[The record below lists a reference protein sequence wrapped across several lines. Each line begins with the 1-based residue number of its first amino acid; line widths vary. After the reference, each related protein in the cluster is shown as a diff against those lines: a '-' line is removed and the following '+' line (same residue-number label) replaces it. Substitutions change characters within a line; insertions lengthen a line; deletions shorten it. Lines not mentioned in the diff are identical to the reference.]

1 MTFSRDEEVLMMLYS
16 PGTKSGLV
24 KALRKMSA
32 DLDLDDPEDNQL
44 YQLTDWIFLG
54 APSYTG
60 VCSIP
65 VHRLDESIRISD
77 NMISTDVPFVDGNRL
92 SLQTDITGGRQW
104 QRKRKNSRAGPAL
117 QGSRGQIWCRRPF
130 VIQ

>member
-44 YQLTDWIFLG
+44 YQLTVILRMPDWGIRPAG
-54 APSYTG
+54 VVTEKTG
-60 VCSIP
+60 DT
-65 VHRLDESIRISD
+65 RL
-77 NMISTDVPFVDGNRL
+77 L
-92 SLQTDITGGRQW
+92 
-104 QRKRKNSRAGPAL
+104 
-117 QGSRGQIWCRRPF
+117 
-130 VIQ
+130 